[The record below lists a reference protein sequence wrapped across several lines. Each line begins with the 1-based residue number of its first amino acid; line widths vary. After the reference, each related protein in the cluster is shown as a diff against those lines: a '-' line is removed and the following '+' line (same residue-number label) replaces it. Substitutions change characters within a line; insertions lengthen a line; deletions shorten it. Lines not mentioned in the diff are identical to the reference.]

1 VNGVTTRLT
10 GTARFEG
17 GVAEDL
23 VNNVMVEAKG
33 RISNG
38 VLLADQIKFDD
49 TVIMTY
55 FARTPMR

>member
-1 VNGVTTRLT
+1 
-10 GTARFEG
+10 
-17 GVAEDL
+17 
-23 VNNVMVEAKG
+23 MVEAKG